1 MTTALKEHIEYL
13 LCVKF
18 TAIKPVSG
26 GDISEAFVLQTE
38 SEHFFCKINARENA
52 YDMFISEKEGLE
64 AIGASKTIAVPKVLL
79 CERLERGA
87 LLLLEY
93 LPSKSATPTDMA
105 LLGHQLAAL
114 HQFTDSDGFGWKS
127 DNFIGNLHQS
137 NKWCSTWPEFY
148 VQQRLLPQLKLAQK
162 KNLLAEKELPS
173 QEHLEQACRNL
184 FPKVSPCLLHGDLWG
199 GNYLIA
205 TNDIPYLIDPA
216 VYYGHYEVDIAMT
229 KLFGGFDRS
238 FYDAYGEHFPRIGG
252 ENERLEWYQLYYLL
266 VHLNLCGRS
275 YHSSVVRIIKKY
287 F

>member
-52 YDMFISEKEGLE
+52 FDMFISEKEGLK

-93 LPSKSATPTDMA
+93 LPPKSATQTDMA
-105 LLGHQLAAL
+105 LLGHQLAAF
-114 HQFTDSDGFGWKS
+114 HEFSESNRFGWKT

-137 NKWCSTWPEFY
+137 NKWRDTWPEFY
-148 VQQRLLPQLKLAQK
+148 VHQRLIPQLKLAQK
-162 KNLLAEKELPS
+162 KKLLAEKELPS
-173 QEHLEQACRNL
+173 QERLEHACQNL
-184 FPKVSPCLLHGDLWG
+184 FPKVRPSLLHGDLWR
-199 GNYLIA
+199 GNFLIA
-205 TNDIPYLIDPA
+205 KSGMPHLIDPA
-216 VYYGHYEVDIAMT
+216 VYYGHHEVDIAMT
-229 KLFGGFDRS
+229 QLFGGFDRS

-252 ENERLEWYQLYYLL
+252 EKERSELYQLYYLL
-266 VHLNLCGRS
+266 VHLNLFGRS
-275 YHSSVVRIIKKY
+275 YYSSVMQIIKKY